1 MKIQND
7 AVVGEKFGFDFRE
20 YAFYSALEMN
30 DFAVKIL
37 GDEV

>member
-7 AVVGEKFGFDFRE
+7 AVVGENFGFDFRE